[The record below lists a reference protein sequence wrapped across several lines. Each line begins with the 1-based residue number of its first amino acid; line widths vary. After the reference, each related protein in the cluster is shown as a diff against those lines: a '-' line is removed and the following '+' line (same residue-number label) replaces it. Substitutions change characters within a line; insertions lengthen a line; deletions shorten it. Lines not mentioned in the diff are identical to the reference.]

1 MADYFIRIYVSEEFN
16 DQMDRIIASPD
27 HFSSIP
33 EAVQGTLVKLGIPNS
48 SVEWDIQ

>member
-27 HFSSIP
+27 HFRTLP
-33 EAVQGTLVKLGIPNS
+33 EQVQIELANMGIPKS